1 LLTECLSYIWGG
13 LSATPPVVNVTAFS
27 DIYILTLPS
36 FTWLKVFPD
45 RQGNATFKN
54 GHYAASG
61 DMVYGNSQMFI
72 IGGTYPNPG
81 DADICDLAQV
91 AWAQHNL
98 FTGTKGNVGDH
109 PNGTYWALPD
119 PNVTSNVVPND
130 VYNVVGGDKN
140 GGATLL
146 SPESGFDTPNGLLHS
161 LLTRQPTFVA
171 RTATRPVT
179 TASATQVPPSSS
191 GSSPLSTGAIV
202 GIVIGSVAA
211 LVLIIF
217 AAWVIRRRVQRQ
229 RQDQEQR
236 RPSDVSTLYYGPG
249 NISVSPQM
257 VQGPLSP
264 GPLPPGPSP
273 PGLFVSPPGPSPPAQ
288 LDDTSPTA
296 PPAELDAQRSRRGS
310 PTTWKTTKPS
320 RY

>member
-1 LLTECLSYIWGG
+1 
-13 LSATPPVVNVTAFS
+13 VNVSAFS
-27 DIYILTLPS
+27 DIYILTIPS

-45 RQGNATFKN
+45 RHGNATFKN

-81 DADICDLAQV
+81 DADICDLAPV

-98 FTGTKGNVGDH
+98 FTGEKGNVGDH
-109 PNGTYWALPD
+109 PNGTYWGLPD
-119 PNVTSNVVPND
+119 PNVTSNVVPKD
-130 VYNVVGGDKN
+130 VYDVVGGDKN

-146 SPESGFDTPNGLLHS
+146 SPKSGYDTPNGLLHS
-161 LLTRQPTFVA
+161 LLMSTPPTFAA

-179 TASATQVPPSSS
+179 TASPTSVPPPPPESSS
-191 GSSPLSTGAIV
+191 LSTGAIV

-211 LVLIIF
+211 LALIIF
-217 AAWVIRRRVQRQ
+217 AAWFIRRRVRRQ
-229 RQDQEQR
+229 RQEQRQEQR

-249 NISVSPQM
+249 YNNVSPQM
-257 VQGPLSP
+257 VQGPLT
-264 GPLPPGPSP
+264 PGPSP
-273 PGLFVSPPGPSPPAQ
+273 PPLSPAAQ
-288 LDDTSPTA
+288 LDDTSPTV
-296 PPAELDAQRSRRGS
+296 PPAELDAQRSWRGTPS
-310 PTTWKTTKPS
+310 TSKMIKPS

>member
-1 LLTECLSYIWGG
+1 
-13 LSATPPVVNVTAFS
+13 
-27 DIYILTLPS
+27 
-36 FTWLKVFPD
+36 
-45 RQGNATFKN
+45 
-54 GHYAASG
+54 
-61 DMVYGNSQMFI
+61 MVYGNSQMFI

-98 FTGTKGNVGDH
+98 FTGTKGNVGDD

-119 PNVTSNVVPND
+119 PSVTSNVVPND

-146 SPESGFDTPNGLLHS
+146 SPESGYDTPNGLLYS

-179 TASATQVPPSSS
+179 TATAVPPPPPPSSE
-191 GSSPLSTGAIV
+191 SSALSTGAIV
-202 GIVIGSVAA
+202 GITIGSVAA
-211 LVLIIF
+211 LALIIF
-217 AAWVIRRRVQRQ
+217 AAWIIRRHVRRQ
-229 RQDQEQR
+229 RQEQRQEQR

-249 NISVSPQM
+249 NMAVSPQM
-257 VQGPLSP
+257 VQAPLPP
-264 GPLPPGPSP
+264 GPLPPGPLP
-273 PGLFVSPPGPSPPAQ
+273 PEPSPPAQ
-288 LDDTSPTA
+288 LDDTSPTV
-296 PPAELDAQRSRRGS
+296 PPAELDAQRSWMGT
-310 PTTWKTTKPS
+310 PAAWKMTKPS